1 MNSPRWMA
9 VRQDLNCSRKFRSG
23 CTEGKTA
30 VANDC
35 GALAPESVQIFGTP
49 WREHAESPVEYGN
62 REIFAVFPLDT
73 IPVSVDNCLR
83 IERGLVW
90 L

>member
-1 MNSPRWMA
+1 MAKTAMISPRSA
-9 VRQDLNCSRKFRSG
+9 RTRVK
-23 CTEGKTA
+23 KTA

-62 REIFAVFPLDT
+62 REIFTVFSP
-73 IPVSVDNCLR
+73 
-83 IERGLVW
+83 
-90 L
+90 